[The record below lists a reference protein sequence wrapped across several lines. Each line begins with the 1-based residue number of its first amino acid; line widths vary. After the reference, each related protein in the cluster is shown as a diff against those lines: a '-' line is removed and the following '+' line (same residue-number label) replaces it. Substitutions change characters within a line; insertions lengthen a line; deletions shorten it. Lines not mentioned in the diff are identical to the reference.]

1 MIVFVTGATGTLGRP
16 TVTALREAGHTVR
29 ALIRSPKSA
38 GPTREAGAELVEGNL
53 FKQETWRGS
62 LEGVDAIMHLAT
74 HIPAPRKARRKL
86 AWSMN
91 DRIRTEG
98 TRLLVNAAHISGV
111 RRVIYPSLTMVY
123 GDGGSEKLAAGTEG
137 TREQL
142 TWILKSTVDA
152 EHEVDRFT
160 ELGGIGISLRLGNL
174 YGPHAGK
181 PDPIIATAHRG
192 VSAFV
197 GRPEAYQALLWD
209 EDAARALVAALDAPA
224 GLYDVVDDEPLT
236 RQELADILS
245 EVMGRNVKLMPVWFS
260 RGLLRAGA
268 AHMLRSQRVSNAAYV
283 AATGWHPTVPS
294 AREGLPLLARSE

>member
-1 MIVFVTGATGTLGRP
+1 MIVFVTGATGHLGRP

-29 ALIRSPKSA
+29 ALVRSPKSA
-38 GPTREAGAELVEGNL
+38 GPVRDLGAEVVLGNL
-53 FKQETWRGS
+53 FKQETWRPA
-62 LEGVDAIMHLAT
+62 LEGADAIMHLAT
-74 HIPAPRKARRKL
+74 HIPAPRRARRKF

-91 DRIRTEG
+91 DRIRSEG
-98 TRLLVNAAHISGV
+98 TRMLVNAAHVSGV
-111 RRVIYPSLTMVY
+111 GRVIYPSLTMVY

-142 TWILKSTVDA
+142 TWILKSTVEA
-152 EHEVDRFT
+152 EHQVARFT
-160 ELGGIGISLRLGNL
+160 ELGGIGVSLRLGNV
-174 YGPHAGK
+174 YGTYSGK
-181 PDPIIATAHRG
+181 PDPIIATARRG

-197 GRPEAYQALLWD
+197 GRPEAYQALIWD

-236 RQELADILS
+236 RQELTDILA
-245 EVMGRNVKLMPVWFS
+245 EVMGRPIKLMPVWFS

-283 AATGWHPTVPS
+283 EATGWHPLVPS
-294 AREGLPLLARSE
+294 AREGLPRLARA